1 LAQGTQIVWTRQ
13 AFELLLQITSQIADF
28 SSLEK
33 ANAFHRDLVSHVNV
47 VLATFPESSP
57 LCRFSKLKQAG
68 CRCCPFKKKHIIVYR
83 FDGSHVVII
92 GVVSAKRHPDA
103 FDELVQ

>member
-1 LAQGTQIVWTRQ
+1 LAQGTQVVWTRQ
-13 AFELLLQITSQIADF
+13 AFELLLEITSQLADLT
-28 SSLEK
+28 STEK
-33 ANAFHRDLVSHVNV
+33 ANAFHRELMSHVNT

-57 LCRFSKLKQAG
+57 FCRSPKLKQAN
-68 CRCCPFKKKHIIVYR
+68 CRCCPFKKKYIIVYR
-83 FDGSHVVII
+83 FDGSQVTVI

>member
-13 AFELLLQITSQIADF
+13 AFELLLQITSQLAELT
-28 SSLEK
+28 SPEK
-33 ANAFHRDLVSHVNV
+33 ANAFHRELVSHANN

-57 LCRFSKLKQAG
+57 LCRFPKLKMAG
-68 CRCCPFKKKHIIVYR
+68 CRCCTFKKKHIIVYR
-83 FDGSHVVII
+83 FDENQVVII

-103 FDELVQ
+103 FDELIQ